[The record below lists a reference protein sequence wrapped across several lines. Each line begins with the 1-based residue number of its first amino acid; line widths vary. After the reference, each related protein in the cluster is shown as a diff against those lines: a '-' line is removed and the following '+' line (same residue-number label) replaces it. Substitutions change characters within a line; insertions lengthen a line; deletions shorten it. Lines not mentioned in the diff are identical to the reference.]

1 MPRSRALFV
10 CRLCGA
16 RSPRWQGQCP
26 QCGEWNALEAAV
38 STPAEDRKA
47 AVPAAR
53 SLALKG
59 AATPAAGARPESA
72 TAGRAARRSC
82 GSGELDRVL
91 GGGIV
96 AGSVTLLGGDPGIG
110 KSTLLLQVAAQV
122 AADAPVL
129 YASGE
134 ESVDQIGLRAERLGL
149 ETPGL
154 RIAAESDLEGILAAA
169 SALGAALLVVDSIQT
184 VSLSEVDASAGG
196 VSQLRE
202 CAAALVRF
210 AKATGTAVFIIGHVT
225 REGTIAGPKMLEHLV
240 DTVLYFESDAGSRWR
255 IVRATKNRFG
265 AANELA
271 FFAMVE
277 NGLRE
282 VANPS
287 AIFLARPEKIAPGS
301 IVTVAREG
309 GRPLLVEIQG
319 LVDPMRFGNPR
330 RVAQGLDATRL
341 AMLLAVMN
349 RHGGLSLQD
358 HDVFVN
364 VVGGLALRETA
375 SDLPMLLTLAS
386 SLRDKPLPA
395 TVVAFGEVGLTGEVR
410 PVAFGEERLR
420 EAAKQGFRLAIVP
433 QDNLPR
439 RPIEGLQIRGVSG
452 LAAALT
458 VAFDGPG

>member
-1 MPRSRALFV
+1 M
-10 CRLCGA
+10 
-16 RSPRWQGQCP
+16 
-26 QCGEWNALEAAV
+26 
-38 STPAEDRKA
+38 
-47 AVPAAR
+47 PAAR

-122 AADAPVL
+122 AADATVL

-439 RPIEGLQIRGVSG
+439 RPIEGLQIRAVSG
-452 LAAALT
+452 LATALA

>member
-1 MPRSRALFV
+1 M
-10 CRLCGA
+10 
-16 RSPRWQGQCP
+16 
-26 QCGEWNALEAAV
+26 
-38 STPAEDRKA
+38 
-47 AVPAAR
+47 PAAR

-122 AADAPVL
+122 AADATVL

-210 AKATGTAVFIIGHVT
+210 AKATGTAVFIIGHVA

-452 LAAALT
+452 LATALA

>member
-1 MPRSRALFV
+1 M
-10 CRLCGA
+10 
-16 RSPRWQGQCP
+16 
-26 QCGEWNALEAAV
+26 
-38 STPAEDRKA
+38 
-47 AVPAAR
+47 PAAR

-59 AATPAAGARPESA
+59 AATSAAGARPESA

-184 VSLSEVDASAGG
+184 VSLSE
-196 VSQLRE
+196 
-202 CAAALVRF
+202 
-210 AKATGTAVFIIGHVT
+210 
-225 REGTIAGPKMLEHLV
+225 PKMLEHLV

>member
-1 MPRSRALFV
+1 M
-10 CRLCGA
+10 
-16 RSPRWQGQCP
+16 
-26 QCGEWNALEAAV
+26 
-38 STPAEDRKA
+38 
-47 AVPAAR
+47 PAAR

-59 AATPAAGARPESA
+59 TVTPAAGARPESA

-122 AADAPVL
+122 AADATVL

-439 RPIEGLQIRGVSG
+439 RPIEGLQIRAVSG
-452 LAAALT
+452 LATALA

>member
-1 MPRSRALFV
+1 M
-10 CRLCGA
+10 
-16 RSPRWQGQCP
+16 
-26 QCGEWNALEAAV
+26 
-38 STPAEDRKA
+38 
-47 AVPAAR
+47 PAAR

-59 AATPAAGARPESA
+59 TVTPAAGARPESA

-122 AADAPVL
+122 AADATVL

-452 LAAALT
+452 LATALA